1 MSWSI
6 TKKKPLAGVSLV
18 GPDRVLI
25 DLDEAFDAPPTFE
38 QVARHVGISPERLLN
53 DLVSV
58 VDDKQLMAARI
69 WVQRVVFQAIDPDGF
84 GDFRMI
90 MDEEPEV
97 QPAKLLLDQAEAS
110 RRREIYGYEDL
121 KPNQQ
126 TTRFPLWLVPTTAG
140 GKSIV
145 VPAPLSAATKDLIS
159 LRTFHWDDIHGY
171 LEASQDE
178 FDLLRE
184 ESERLYIASKM
195 FISLTRNLKERAGAV
210 LQPINDLAMMIGNM
224 LANTDPPQPHHAHAD
239 AKQRNRRVAAEVAAD
254 LHLGADLVTE
264 HYFGSEDDPIG
275 RKRASK
281 FRIIKACLDTFPG
294 EAASKL
300 ITLGDLAPPE
310 VTFEYFRAM
319 EACAAALSVADPDAA
334 RPLLE
339 KHFLHALVSV
349 ADTVKPID
357 TGKLDGAKKE
367 LAEAVNSFD
376 TAILKKLDKKVAF
389 PALAVTVGPP
399 TDTIAKGKEIL
410 DWAGKPAAIVGKLAN
425 YALVGVASGTFAQG
439 SASAMMTR
447 LALGVAGTKT
457 VELESVLVAMLA
469 QAAGEHT
476 DQKDAL
482 AEALRREARKKIK
495 GASESLKDRLT
506 LTDDGVLLG
515 MSSVRFLLDLA
526 STLALFSK
534 RANADEGWRSEDW
547 LDAAKQVHSTAGSAA
562 ALIETMAAR
571 YGSAAEHALA
581 IEKQGIHKLA
591 EWTKIADSKV
601 LPVAEVALG
610 LWSARETQLKAMRWG
625 HESDAGFEVLVV
637 VVGLL
642 KYVHPLAG
650 FVATAVLGVVK
661 VLKEIDGGS
670 NGMHAYYEHQRA
682 VIVERLEGM
691 KGMGKVA
698 DRWLK
703 RFEADNPQ
711 RKADVTYENW
721 HNILDIRNVK
731 DSTMTRMD
739 RLYALVYTLNE
750 WNGAMRPVSM
760 PAFAVKP
767 SKRFDVRTSLERQR
781 FPEGAIE
788 LVLDD

>member
-18 GPDRVLI
+18 GLDRVLI

-53 DLVSV
+53 DLVAV
-58 VDDKQLMAARI
+58 VDDQQLMATKISA
-69 WVQRVVFQAIDPDGF
+69 QRVIYQAIDPDGF
-84 GDFRMI
+84 ADFKNQMA
-90 MDEEPEV
+90 EEPEI
-97 QPAKLLLDQAEAS
+97 QPAQLLVDQAENS
-110 RRREIYGYEDL
+110 RRREIYGHEDL
-121 KPNQQ
+121 KPNEQ
-126 TTRFPLWLVPTTAG
+126 TTRFPLWLVPTTSG
-140 GKSIV
+140 GRSIV
-145 VPAPLSAATKDLIS
+145 IPAPLSAAATNLIDL
-159 LRTFHWDDIHGY
+159 REDYWEEIHGY
-171 LEASQDE
+171 LEASQED
-178 FDLLRE
+178 FNLLRE
-184 ESERLYIASKM
+184 ECERLYIASTM
-195 FISLTRNLKERAGAV
+195 FLALTRQLKAQAGAV
-210 LQPINDLAMMIGNM
+210 LQPLNDLAMMIGNM
-224 LANTDPPQPHHAHAD
+224 LANTDPPLPHHAHAD

-254 LHLGADLVTE
+254 LHLGASLVTE
-264 HYFGSEDDPIG
+264 HYFASEDDPIG
-275 RKRASK
+275 RKRANK

-300 ITLGDLAPPE
+300 IMLADLAPPE

-319 EACAAALSVADPDAA
+319 EACAAALCVADPDAA

-349 ADTVKPID
+349 AEKVDPID
-357 TGKLDGAKKE
+357 TGKLDGAKKQ

-376 TAILKKLDKKVAF
+376 TAVLKKLDKKGAF

-469 QAAGEHT
+469 QAAGEHL
-476 DQKDAL
+476 DQEDAL
-482 AEALRREARKKIK
+482 AKALSRAAREKIK
-495 GASESLKDRLT
+495 NASESVKDRLT

-515 MSSVRFLLDLA
+515 MSSVRFMLDLA

-547 LDAAKQVHSTAGSAA
+547 LDAAKQLHSAAGSAA

-571 YGSAAEHALA
+571 YGSAAEHAIA

-650 FVATAVLGVVK
+650 FVATAILGVVK

-682 VIVERLEGM
+682 VIVAELEGM

-698 DRWLK
+698 DRWSK
-703 RFEADNPQ
+703 RFEADNP
-711 RKADVTYENW
+711 AGDSGVIYENW

-731 DSTMTRMD
+731 DPTMTRMD
-739 RLYALVYTLNE
+739 RLYALIYTLNE

-767 SKRFDVRTSLERQR
+767 ADLADVRTKLGEQR
-781 FPEGAIE
+781 FSQRAID
-788 LVLDD
+788 LVLKK